1 MITYDPYEFL
11 PFIGYASPEHP
22 LGERY
27 FSLMHF
33 IESEKFRGVDE
44 DYRSYLRT
52 LDDPVD
58 FRLETVGVA
67 QCRHRADWDG
77 VKASMIQAGL
87 WMQLVQRQEELR
99 ERVLI
104 PDCSTG
110 IHLIDDA
117 ARAIYKRLV
126 EANKPEE
133 ALRRVVLTGDA
144 DLDPGKL
151 KPMLDGIFQSRLP
164 DEIYLLQEQGVARL
178 AGEYAISRYIPVRV
192 FAETDAQEAA
202 VAVMV
207 KGTHVFSFGRE
218 QQPSTDFSRNVLA
231 LAEEQGKTA
240 HHIHVGD

>member
-22 LGERY
+22 LGEQY

-44 DYRSYLRT
+44 GYRSYLRT
-52 LDDPVD
+52 LSDPVD

-67 QCRHRADWDG
+67 QCRHRSDWDG
-77 VKASMIQAGL
+77 VKSSLIQAGL
-87 WMQLVQRQEELR
+87 WMQLVQRQDELR

-104 PDCSTG
+104 PDCTTG
-110 IHLIDDA
+110 INLIDDA
-117 ARAIYKRLV
+117 ARSIYKRLI

-144 DLDPGKL
+144 EMKPGKL
-151 KPMLDGIFQSRLP
+151 KPVLDSVFQSRGP
-164 DEIYLLQEQGVARL
+164 DEIYLVVEQGAARL
-178 AGEYAISRYIPVRV
+178 AGEYAISMYIPVRV
-192 FAETDAQEAA
+192 FEECGAHETAKAL
-202 VAVMV
+202 ML

-218 QQPSTDFSRNVLA
+218 QHPTTDFSQAVLE
-231 LAEEQGKTA
+231 LAKEQGKPA
-240 HHIHVGD
+240 HHINVGD